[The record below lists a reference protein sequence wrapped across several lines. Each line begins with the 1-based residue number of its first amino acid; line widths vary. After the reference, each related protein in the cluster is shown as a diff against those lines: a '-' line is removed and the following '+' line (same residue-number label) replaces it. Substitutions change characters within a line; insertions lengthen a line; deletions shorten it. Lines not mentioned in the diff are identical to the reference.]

1 MEMAAHSIPWAKG
14 QDIYGTT
21 LQIEPYTKGNIREHI
36 HICNPPPLPS
46 NSRWTNRIEFGKKK
60 TVMSSSMGLGK

>member
-1 MEMAAHSIPWAKG
+1 MAAHSIPWAKG

-36 HICNPPPLPS
+36 HICNPPPSPQTQGGPTALS
-46 NSRWTNRIEFGKKK
+46 LERRKQ
-60 TVMSSSMGLGK
+60 